1 MIPDRLVSILMLE
14 IKAKRDL
21 ARQQNKTKESENPL
35 YNIAVYDSPL
45 MILLIFFFPLKLQ
58 ISIILKV
65 LKLVSAEFSL

>member
-45 MILLIFFFPLKLQ
+45 MILLVFFFH
-58 ISIILKV
+58 
-65 LKLVSAEFSL
+65 